1 MDMEE
6 AALEIEKAGDVLG
19 GESSGEETEG
29 SEENE
34 ETEGAE
40 GGVTEGEEPGE
51 TKEGGDEKGEE
62 PKEEPKVPEGPDASE
77 IAKLEAKIELL
88 KERQPDIKG
97 FYENLDKY
105 LSDEEMALRFEE
117 DQSAYIEAVEQ
128 AKAKYL
134 AEHSKAE
141 EIEALERE
149 LADKRKQ
156 HEVVSAVAEAVREY
170 PDYDHQTIGEFFQ
183 NDLTRREQE
192 ELQRNAKSYADFFK
206 AVYKKWRER
215 NPGEVETV
223 HAPNIPNARKMA
235 KEGAGE
241 RADEMFGDEEKAY
254 LEAVGF
260 AKR

>member
-1 MDMEE
+1 MEIEE
-6 AALEIEKAGDVLG
+6 AAREIEEAGGVLA
-19 GESSGEETEG
+19 GESSGAETEG
-29 SEENE
+29 SEGDEGE
-34 ETEGAE
+34 EGAG
-40 GGVTEGEEPGE
+40 GGVKEGEEPGE
-51 TKEGGDEKGEE
+51 TAEGETGGEE
-62 PKEEPKVPEGPDASE
+62 QKEEPKVPEGPDASE

-88 KERQPDIKG
+88 KERQPDVKG

-105 LSDEEMALRFEE
+105 LSEEEAALRFEE
-117 DQSAYIEAVEQ
+117 DQSAYIEAVEA

-141 EIEALERE
+141 EIEALEKE
-149 LADKRKQ
+149 LEQKRRQ
-156 HEVVSAVAEAVREY
+156 AEVTSAVAEVIREF
-170 PDYDHQTIGEFFQ
+170 PDYDHATIGDFFQ

-192 ELQRNAKSYADFFK
+192 ELQKNAAGYADFFK

-215 NPGEVETV
+215 NPGEAETV
-223 HAPNIPNARKMA
+223 HAPKIPNARKMA